1 MVSREVPQRG
11 MVCLFPFFFFFL
23 FSRSFHV
30 LPYLSRS
37 EISPSSASSASQ
49 RGDKSASGA
58 PRASIFFSLRNVPSP
73 RERDRVPGFV
83 GQFLLPWN
91 FLSGIPVCTLY
102 TRSGRRWTV
111 LLLLRDLTF
120 MTKPRF
126 DGFTVYG
133 FPCFNMC
140 ESFPRVFNVV
150 HIIPSSPFHR
160 LFLARWI
167 AYLAIY
173 LLPPSLL
180 FFRWKNEKRISLSVL
195 REKNL
200 SFV

>member
-1 MVSREVPQRG
+1 MLVEPSRL
-11 MVCLFPFFFFFL
+11 VCRRPVIRACLTELSRRHRCLRLFKNSNGERERERWYLEKSLSGGWSAFFPSSSFFF

-102 TRSGRRWTV
+102 TRSGRR
-111 LLLLRDLTF
+111 
-120 MTKPRF
+120 
-126 DGFTVYG
+126 
-133 FPCFNMC
+133 
-140 ESFPRVFNVV
+140 
-150 HIIPSSPFHR
+150 
-160 LFLARWI
+160 
-167 AYLAIY
+167 
-173 LLPPSLL
+173 
-180 FFRWKNEKRISLSVL
+180 
-195 REKNL
+195 
-200 SFV
+200 

>member
-1 MVSREVPQRG
+1 MAGLVISTRHRLSVYGRAAQLVRERTRVYTFCWSNRPVSFVDVPSFERVSRNYRGSIDASVSLKIRTAREREMVSREVPQRG
-11 MVCLFPFFFFFL
+11 MLCLFPFFFFFL

-102 TRSGRRWTV
+102 TRSKGGGE
-111 LLLLRDLTF
+111 
-120 MTKPRF
+120 RF
-126 DGFTVYG
+126 CCCSCD
-133 FPCFNMC
+133 
-140 ESFPRVFNVV
+140 
-150 HIIPSSPFHR
+150 SP
-160 LFLARWI
+160 
-167 AYLAIY
+167 AI
-173 LLPPSLL
+173 
-180 FFRWKNEKRISLSVL
+180 
-195 REKNL
+195 
-200 SFV
+200 